1 MLVGLSVEVL
11 ARLALVLL
19 LAARLIERIPKFSA
33 VSSILHTCVICCI
46 VAYIPADVI
55 GLPHR
60 CLDFA
65 LRSCDLTCVTSAS

>member
-33 VSSILHTCVICCI
+33 VSSILHTCVILLRPYPSRNMC
-46 VAYIPADVI
+46 VVVGA
-55 GLPHR
+55 GQG
-60 CLDFA
+60 FA
-65 LRSCDLTCVTSAS
+65 